1 MDNSLFRVLTEPEA
15 EEFRQW
21 ARDNYTPG
29 DDVPEIWHPVLREE
43 CERMNVAELTE
54 GGVN

>member
-1 MDNSLFRVLTEPEA
+1 MDNSFFRVLTEPEA

-54 GGVN
+54 GGAP